1 MKENKRERLSALVR
15 SDKLD
20 ITKAVTE
27 EIVRTQ
33 NELGDSQF
41 GCRKK

>member
-1 MKENKRERLSALVR
+1 MKENKRERLSASAMV
-15 SDKLD
+15 DMLD
-20 ITKAVTE
+20 ITKGVTE